1 MHGTSGAQ
9 LRHKRK
15 RLPRIESDSA
25 GYKVLRK
32 KVKQLKKTGSHG
44 EIYNLLRQ
52 LWTFEQSLV
61 ARGLPLPFALRE
73 SGTQKDIA
81 EVVDITD
88 ENLTVGWDKWNRYP
102 DETRLSCMS
111 DLCGLEHVATT
122 MGANAC
128 FEQAPMNRYSFLGA
142 VGRRYLVTWVDQNF
156 IRTT

>member
-1 MHGTSGAQ
+1 MQHWPFGRGFLMGKVEDEADYTKLRQHYFESYIESDAPCLHGTSGAL

-25 GYKVLRK
+25 GYKVLRQ

-88 ENLTVGWDKWNRYP
+88 DNEIID
-102 DETRLSCMS
+102 
-111 DLCGLEHVATT
+111 
-122 MGANAC
+122 
-128 FEQAPMNRYSFLGA
+128 
-142 VGRRYLVTWVDQNF
+142 VD
-156 IRTT
+156 

>member
-1 MHGTSGAQ
+1 MRRVNVGITQWRS
-9 LRHKRK
+9 
-15 RLPRIESDSA
+15 PWWDTNI
-25 GYKVLRK
+25 K
-32 KVKQLKKTGSHG
+32 KH
-44 EIYNLLRQ
+44 YPLL
-52 LWTFEQSLV
+52 
-61 ARGLPLPFALRE
+61 
-73 SGTQKDIA
+73 IA
-81 EVVDITD
+81 VDITD